1 MDELT
6 RFKNIVAKAAGAIVP
21 PADAKALGI
30 CVFCGPKELK
40 FRDETSKREYSITA
54 MCQECQDK
62 VFNSMEE

>member
-6 RFKNIVAKAAGAIVP
+6 RFKNKLAKAAGAIVP

-40 FRDETSKREYSITA
+40 FRDELSKKEYGITA

-62 VFNSMEE
+62 VFINE